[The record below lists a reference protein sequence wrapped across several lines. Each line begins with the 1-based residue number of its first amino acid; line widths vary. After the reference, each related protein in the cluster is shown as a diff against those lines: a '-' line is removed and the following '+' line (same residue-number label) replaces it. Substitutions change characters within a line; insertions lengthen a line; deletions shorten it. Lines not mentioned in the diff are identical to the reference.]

1 MRCKRKRPL
10 GGTRRPLV
18 KLMTIRSKNSG
29 TGRTQS
35 SAGARPFAE
44 EARQR
49 LIAEHPAGLSFKV
62 EWPTWSAARTKEL
75 EEERYRSVLERPLP
89 KRSGRSVS
97 EETGRVVK
105 AEAFRRLTGVGSMRS
120 MSERFFLDKQ
130 PTERYDRYRAIVAQ
144 HATKIEQFLDELK
157 KQHSW

>member
-1 MRCKRKRPL
+1 M
-10 GGTRRPLV
+10 
-18 KLMTIRSKNSG
+18 
-29 TGRTQS
+29 
-35 SAGARPFAE
+35 
-44 EARQR
+44 
-49 LIAEHPAGLSFKV
+49 
-62 EWPTWSAARTKEL
+62 
-75 EEERYRSVLERPLP
+75 LERPLP